1 MIHLV
6 YLDNKE
12 KVLEKIMSGKKTMII
27 RGAAGRKIPHSR
39 VFNDEVL
46 YFMEKGTKFNLRQPT
61 GEVKEC
67 KITRVKP
74 SFFYF
79 NIKNEYRFN
88 TVLECL
94 EKKVNDKWVECSEW
108 ENVIFAEDS
117 GVENLSLNPF
127 WTYHRRELAKIILFL
142 TDKRSLSILY
152 RIAYN
157 LLDKSELQRYTAYT
171 EGRTAG

>member
-1 MIHLV
+1 MYFYPLQRQIAV
-6 YLDNKE
+6 KEDSGEQSGTMENKR
-12 KVLEKIMSGKKTMII
+12 SGGGEI
-27 RGAAGRKIPHSR
+27 
-39 VFNDEVL
+39 

-142 TDKRSLSILY
+142 TDKRSISILY

>member
-1 MIHLV
+1 MYFYPLQRQIAV
-6 YLDNKE
+6 KEDSGEQSGTMENKR
-12 KVLEKIMSGKKTMII
+12 SGEGE
-27 RGAAGRKIPHSR
+27 R
-39 VFNDEVL
+39 

-108 ENVIFAEDS
+108 ENVIFVEDS

-142 TDKRSLSILY
+142 TDKRSISILY

>member
-1 MIHLV
+1 MYFYPLQRQIAV
-6 YLDNKE
+6 KE
-12 KVLEKIMSGKKTMII
+12 DSGEQSGTIGNNGEQTERI
-27 RGAAGRKIPHSR
+27 RREI
-39 VFNDEVL
+39 
-46 YFMEKGTKFNLRQPT
+46 YFMEKGTKFNSRQPT

-117 GVENLSLNPF
+117 VVENLSLNPF

-142 TDKRSLSILY
+142 THKRSLSILY

-171 EGRTAG
+171 EGTTAG

>member
-1 MIHLV
+1 MYFYPLQRQIAV
-6 YLDNKE
+6 KEDSGEQSGTTENKR
-12 KVLEKIMSGKKTMII
+12 SGEGEI
-27 RGAAGRKIPHSR
+27 
-39 VFNDEVL
+39 

-108 ENVIFAEDS
+108 ENIIFAEDS

-171 EGRTAG
+171 AGRTAG

>member
-1 MIHLV
+1 
-6 YLDNKE
+6 
-12 KVLEKIMSGKKTMII
+12 
-27 RGAAGRKIPHSR
+27 
-39 VFNDEVL
+39 
-46 YFMEKGTKFNLRQPT
+46 MEKGTKFNLRQPT

-88 TVLECL
+88 TVLEC
-94 EKKVNDKWVECSEW
+94 SEW
-108 ENVIFAEDS
+108 ENVIFVEDS

-142 TDKRSLSILY
+142 TDKRSISILY